1 MLMITNILIAVIA
14 YLLGSIPFAFLLV
27 KIKTGK
33 NISTIGSGNVGAM
46 NTYDTTKSKSLAIVV
61 LLLDALKGVAAVY
74 IAFLIKPEVISIA
87 LASIFSVFGHNFS
100 AFLKLKGGRGLAT
113 GAGVFAI
120 VNPIVIVIW
129 GLMFLA
135 GWFIVKKNVHVANVT
150 ATVCTP
156 LMLFYTPPQFLAKT
170 SLLMDVPATSLL
182 IFGSVLCF
190 IILVKH
196 VQPLIDLYK
205 NTGIETRQK

>member
-1 MLMITNILIAVIA
+1 MITNILIAVIA

-27 KIKTGK
+27 KMTTGK

-46 NTYDTTKSKSLAIVV
+46 NTYDTTKSKSLGIVV
-61 LLLDALKGVAAVY
+61 LLLDALKGAAAVY
-74 IAFLIKPEVISIA
+74 IAYLIKPEVISIA
-87 LASIFSVFGHNFS
+87 LASVCSVLGHNFS

-156 LMLFYTPPQFLAKT
+156 LMIFYTPPEILAKT
-170 SLLMDVPATSLL
+170 SWLMDVPATSLL
-182 IFGSVLCF
+182 IFGSILCF

-205 NTGIETRQK
+205 NTGIDTRQK